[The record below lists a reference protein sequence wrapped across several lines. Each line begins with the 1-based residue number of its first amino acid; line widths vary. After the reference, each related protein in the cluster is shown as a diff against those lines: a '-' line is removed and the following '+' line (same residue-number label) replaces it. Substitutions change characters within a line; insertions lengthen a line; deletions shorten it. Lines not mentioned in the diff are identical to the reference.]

1 MPRYPIGIQTFPE
14 LIEKGYVYVD
24 KTGLI
29 YNLTHSDF
37 KYVFL
42 SRPRRFGKSLLIS
55 TIRAYFEGQRE
66 LFAGLEIERLETEW
80 CKYPVLHFSMSRGK
94 HFDEAGLTEYLSRQ
108 LMVWEEI
115 YGCDPTDT
123 MVNTRLSS
131 VIRRAYEQTGEK
143 VVVLID
149 EYDAPLLDVAHEETA
164 LPRLRNI
171 MRNFYGP
178 LKDAAP
184 YLRFVL
190 LTGITKF
197 SQVGIFSGLNNI
209 KNISLLDRFAAICG
223 ITEQEMTTHMSE
235 GIDSLADELEIS
247 RKATLE
253 LLKRKY
259 DGYHFSKRC
268 PDIYNP
274 FSLLNCFSDH
284 ELGNYW
290 FESGTPTSLIELM
303 RKFDYLPT
311 ELGANVSA
319 AETAFDI
326 PIDNLTSVI
335 PLLYQSGYITIKDY
349 DKQGQI
355 YTLGI
360 PNDEVRIGLMQSL
373 MPNYIRT
380 IGSADTVIRQY
391 YMAMKD
397 HDIDSALTLLQTFFK
412 TVPYCNDIDHEG
424 HWQQMLYVIF
434 SLLGARCDVEVHTS
448 HGRVD
453 LVAAIWGKLYLME
466 IKLDQTAET
475 ALSQI
480 NLKEYDQRFALYN
493 LPIVKLGVNFSTQE
507 RTITDWEV
515 EK

>member
-1 MPRYPIGIQTFPE
+1 MSKFVTLTNDGVKDNLLVE
-14 LIEKGYVYVD
+14 LKEFAQYVRHLQN
-24 KTGLI
+24 GLP
-29 YNLTHSDF
+29 DA
-37 KYVFL
+37 
-42 SRPRRFGKSLLIS
+42 FG
-55 TIRAYFEGQRE
+55 
-66 LFAGLEIERLETEW
+66 
-80 CKYPVLHFSMSRGK
+80 
-94 HFDEAGLTEYLSRQ
+94 D
-108 LMVWEEI
+108 
-115 YGCDPTDT
+115 
-123 MVNTRLSS
+123 
-131 VIRRAYEQTGEK
+131 GEF
-143 VVVLID
+143 
-149 EYDAPLLDVAHEETA
+149 HG
-164 LPRLRNI
+164 
-171 MRNFYGP
+171 F
-178 LKDAAP
+178 
-184 YLRFVL
+184 L
-190 LTGITKF
+190 LTLG
-197 SQVGIFSGLNNI
+197 
-209 KNISLLDRFAAICG
+209 
-223 ITEQEMTTHMSE
+223 EQ
-235 GIDSLADELEIS
+235 
-247 RKATLE
+247 
-253 LLKRKY
+253 
-259 DGYHFSKRC
+259 
-268 PDIYNP
+268 
-274 FSLLNCFSDH
+274 
-284 ELGNYW
+284 
-290 FESGTPTSLIELM
+290 
-303 RKFDYLPT
+303 
-311 ELGANVSA
+311 A

-326 PIDNLTSVI
+326 PIDNLTSVV

-466 IKLDQTAET
+466 VKLDQSAET

-480 NLKEYDQRFALYN
+480 NLKEYDSRFALYN
-493 LPIVKLGVNFSTQE
+493 LPIVKLGVNFSTKE